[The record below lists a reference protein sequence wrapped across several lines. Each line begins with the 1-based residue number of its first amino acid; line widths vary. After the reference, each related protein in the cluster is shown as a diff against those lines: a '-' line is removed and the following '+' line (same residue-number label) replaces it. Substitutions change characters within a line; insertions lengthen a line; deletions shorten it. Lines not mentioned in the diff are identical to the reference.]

1 MTISVAIIGAGFA
14 GIGAAIRL
22 KDQGITD
29 FVIYERDSRVGG
41 TWRDNTYPGAACDIP
56 SRLYSYSF
64 APNPDWSHT
73 YSGSA
78 EILQYIDGM
87 VATAGWS
94 RRSASGTTSPVWST
108 TRTRGEWTVRFRGRK
123 PVRARAVIVASGPLA
138 NVSLPDIPGID
149 SYEGKKIHSA
159 RWDHDFD
166 FAGKKVA
173 VVGTGAS
180 GGADR
185 PGTGEGRRVG
195 EGLSAHGR
203 LGAAARQHSHRG
215 LDQEYL
221 PEGTAGRE
229 AHARR
234 MVLGATSRW
243 RSAWCGTPPV
253 HPPGG
258 GRQSRE
264 SPYSGERFVVTPAVD
279 AGLLG
284 RL

>member
-87 VATAGWS
+87 VATAGLES
-94 RRSASGTTSPVWST
+94 QIRFGHNVTGVVYDQDA
-108 TRTRGEWTVRFRGRK
+108 GEWTVRFRGRK

-138 NVSLPDIPGID
+138 NVSLPDIRASTPMRVRRSTAPVGITI
-149 SYEGKKIHSA
+149 SIS
-159 RWDHDFD
+159 R
-166 FAGKKVA
+166 
-173 VVGTGAS
+173 
-180 GGADR
+180 
-185 PGTGEGRRVG
+185 
-195 EGLSAHGR
+195 
-203 LGAAARQHSHRG
+203 
-215 LDQEYL
+215 
-221 PEGTAGRE
+221 
-229 AHARR
+229 ARR
-234 MVLGATSRW
+234 SPSSAPAPAGCRSSRNW
-243 RSAWCGTPPV
+243 
-253 HPPGG
+253 
-258 GRQSRE
+258 
-264 SPYSGERFVVTPAVD
+264 
-279 AGLLG
+279 
-284 RL
+284 